1 MIRKDVKLQRKY
13 YTDAAEQYDEIHG
26 GEDSAHDTALKYIST
41 FMDLLEVTTV
51 LDVGCGTG
59 RGVKYF
65 LDKYPDLT
73 IIGVEPVQALINQ
86 GIKKGISSEL
96 LICAEGESLP
106 FDDGSFDIVCSF
118 GVLHHVA
125 QPEKVVRE
133 MARVARRAIFIS
145 DGNRFGQGQ
154 LLTRWVRLL
163 IYKFGLW
170 GFANYIK
177 TAGRGYMSSEG
188 DGIAYSYSVFDQ
200 YDILANWAD
209 RLIFIPT
216 EITDKKSLLHPLLTS
231 SHVLLCSIKEG
242 SK

>member
-1 MIRKDVKLQRKY
+1 MMRKDVKLQRKY
-13 YTDAAEQYDEIHG
+13 YTDTAEKYDEMHG

-41 FMDLLEVTTV
+41 FMDHLKVTTV

-59 RGVKYF
+59 RGVQYF
-65 LDKYPDLT
+65 LDKYPDLKV
-73 IIGVEPVQALINQ
+73 IGVEPVQALINQ

-96 LICAEGESLP
+96 LICAEGECLP
-106 FDDGSFDIVCSF
+106 FDDGSFDVVCSF

-133 MARVARRAIFIS
+133 MVRVARRAIFIS

-154 LLTRWVRLL
+154 LWTRWIRLL
-163 IYKFGLW
+163 LYKFGLW

-177 TAGRGYMSSEG
+177 TKGRGYMSSEG

-200 YDILANWAD
+200 YDILANWSD
-209 RLIFIPT
+209 IFIFIPT
-216 EITDKKSLLHPLLTS
+216 LITDKKSWLHPLLTS
-231 SHVLLCSIKEG
+231 SHVLLCCIKEAN
-242 SK
+242 K